1 MTTHS
6 PAARLASPLLS
17 APIGRSIARLAAP
30 TMAVMIAQAAVS
42 VAETAIIGRLGTEAL
57 AGFALVFP
65 LLMLMTMMAA
75 GGIGGG
81 IAAAVARAVGAGRRD
96 DAGALVPHAL
106 AISIGFAAA
115 FTVLMWALGP
125 SIYRALGARDG
136 ALGYAL
142 AYSNVLFLGAAAP
155 WLMFAASSVLRGVG
169 NAVLPGMA
177 MLTSSLLQ
185 IPLSFVL
192 VLGIGNWPGLGIV
205 GAAVSSITTMSAV
218 ALYLLLRIKFG
229 ALGFAPALGAAGFRA
244 ALFGAILKVG
254 LVSSIGAVLA
264 NLTTILV
271 TLLVGGFGVAAIAA
285 YGIGARLEFLQVP
298 LVFGIGSALTTL
310 VGVAIGAGDYAR
322 AKRVAWR
329 GALAAALMTGAI
341 GLFGA
346 TAPRL
351 WIGLF
356 SADPAVHAAGLS
368 YLTHVAPFYG
378 LFGLGMAL
386 NFAAQGAG
394 RMLWPFVGGVA
405 RLLVAVLGGAA
416 AVRAGLGL
424 DGLFSFVGAGLAC
437 SGLIIASALW
447 IQPWSASA
455 DQPSRA
461 VLRAARS

>member
-1 MTTHS
+1 MTS
-6 PAARLASPLLS
+6 RPPAAMPASPLLS
-17 APIGRSIARLAAP
+17 APIGRNIVRLAAP

-65 LLMLMTMMAA
+65 LMMLMTMMSA

-81 IAAAVARAVGAGRRD
+81 IAAAVARALGAGRRD
-96 DAGALVPHAL
+96 EAGALVPHAL
-106 AISIGFAAA
+106 AISVGFAAA
-115 FTVLMWALGP
+115 FTVLMLTFGP
-125 SIYRALGARDG
+125 SIYAALGARGG

-142 AYSNVLFLGAAAP
+142 AYSNVLFLGAVAS
-155 WLMFAASSVLRGVG
+155 WLMFAASSILRGVG
-169 NAVLPGMA
+169 NAALPGMA
-177 MLTSSLLQ
+177 MLASSLAQ
-185 IPLSFVL
+185 IPLTFLL
-192 VLGIGNWPGLGIV
+192 VLGVGNWPGLGIV
-205 GAAVSSITTMSAV
+205 GAAVSWIATSSTV
-218 ALYLLLRIKFG
+218 ALYLLVRIRAG
-229 ALGFAPALGAAGFRA
+229 ALGFAPRLDGLGFRA
-244 ALFGAILKVG
+244 ALFGAILRVG
-254 LVSSIGAVLA
+254 LISSVGAVLA
-264 NLTTILV
+264 NLTTILI

-310 VGVAIGAGDYAR
+310 VGVAIGAGDYGR
-322 AKRVAWR
+322 AKRVAWL

-356 SADPAVHAAGLS
+356 SADPAVHAAGFS

-424 DGLFSFVGAGLAC
+424 DGLFNFVGVALAC
-437 SGLIIASALW
+437 SGLVIAGALW
-447 IQPWSASA
+447 IQPWRPGA
-455 DQPSRA
+455 DRSPRPA
-461 VLRAARS
+461 LRAARS